1 MSQWKIRDAVFEF
14 DWNDY
19 DDTIR
24 FHEAEEALSKKNLEK
39 NLTKSG
45 ITQWDQTKMYCEA
58 WNQYF
63 DTVFGVGASEKLFN
77 GKRNRVLT
85 TTTICAYTKFMKEAR
100 EEANKAD
107 VEASKQLDQA
117 YTDLSEFLKD
127 KMVN

>member
-63 DTVFGVGASEKLFN
+63 DTVFGVGASDKLFN

-117 YTDLSEFLKD
+117 YTDLSKFLKD